1 MPCHVKCPHA
11 MPACCCSMCMCAG
24 KKFGFIAGKKIQT
37 KITLPKMFFRQP
49 LLRKLAAAT
58 LVTTIASQSFAHAE
72 PQTTFSTEEKADAY
86 KEYFAKSYDQVA
98 AVVQR
103 REQEQDV
110 LDHLRRTVARVLME
124 RLGYSKEELAIIG
137 DDVDKMQGTGN
148 PFPHAALQPGDI
160 VLDLGSGFGIDAEL
174 AGSKVGEEG
183 RVLGVDL
190 SIEEVSNANRRI
202 VDKGIKNVR
211 FYNMDIE
218 RLVAIPDESIDVVIS
233 NGGFCLVPNKRRA
246 FQEIKRVLKP
256 QGRFSISCTTLRSG
270 YGSINK
276 FMSDEKAALEED
288 FPSCMEVFMPID
300 AAQPLLLD
308 LGFENVQ
315 VDASNSKMSVWDD
328 VEKEMQA
335 DVDKELAKLHG
346 LLPKGDAKVVEAQE
360 AEEMATMVLQGQDK
374 EVGTSETSVGVHT
387 KNPKYAHLSSLS
399 MDDICARVVLV
410 GRKPLDAPVEV

>member
-1 MPCHVKCPHA
+1 MYLLCLSRSRGLVEKVAKTFQDFPRL
-11 MPACCCSMCMCAG
+11 
-24 KKFGFIAGKKIQT
+24 FGFIV
-37 KITLPKMFFRQP
+37 PKMFFRQP
-49 LLRKLAAAT
+49 LRLLRKLAAAT

>member
-1 MPCHVKCPHA
+1 
-11 MPACCCSMCMCAG
+11 
-24 KKFGFIAGKKIQT
+24 
-37 KITLPKMFFRQP
+37 MFFRQP
-49 LLRKLAAAT
+49 LRLLRKLAAAT

-103 REQEQDV
+103 REQEQDSKQLAV

-276 FMSDEKAALEED
+276 FMSDEKAALEKD

-374 EVGTSETSVGVHT
+374 EVETSETSVGVHT

>member
-1 MPCHVKCPHA
+1 MPQRGLVEKVA
-11 MPACCCSMCMCAG
+11 
-24 KKFGFIAGKKIQT
+24 KTFQDFQDYLVFGFIV
-37 KITLPKMFFRQP
+37 PKMFFRQP

-374 EVGTSETSVGVHT
+374 EVETSETSVGVHT